1 LQLLTI
7 AKSFVLRRDAS
18 LLKDYLLPKRSCSQ
32 CLIDPSQSSSVADEY
47 VVFITPTQLQLEI
60 FHKILN
66 PDRVDDLIEQSS
78 TAESL
83 ALIGILTKIS
93 NSPILLKATAESVK
107 EKERSMFHKRNFTE
121 AANLVPKEAQIDD
134 MSLSGM
140 FLSVFFRLFS
150 DLINFPGKLI
160 VLSKMLDTIRE
171 VVRSIFRNRVQ
182 SDQ

>member
-1 LQLLTI
+1 MDGHIRSANIGFLVCYIAEQLQLLTI

-18 LLKDYLLPKRSCSQ
+18 LLKDYLPPKRLYSLYSQ
-32 CLIDPSQSSSVADEY
+32 CLIVPSQSRSVIDEY
-47 VVFITPTQLQLEI
+47 VVFITPTSLQLEI
-60 FHKILN
+60 FHKILS

-121 AANLVPKEAQIDD
+121 AANLVPKDAQIDD
-134 MSLSGM
+134 MNLSGM
-140 FLSVFFRLFS
+140 FIYFSVCFQTS
-150 DLINFPGKLI
+150 SI
-160 VLSKMLDTIRE
+160 VQGS
-171 VVRSIFRNRVQ
+171 
-182 SDQ
+182 

>member
-1 LQLLTI
+1 MDGQIRSENIGFLVCHVAERLQLLTI

-18 LLKDYLLPKRSCSQ
+18 LLKDYLPPKRSCSQ
-32 CLIDPSQSSSVADEY
+32 CLIVPSQSSSVLDEY
-47 VVFITPTQLQLEI
+47 VVFVTPTPLQLEI

-66 PDRVDDLIEQSS
+66 PAGVDDLIEQNT

-134 MSLSGM
+134 MNLSGM
-140 FLSVFFRLFS
+140 FFSVFFSVCF
-150 DLINFPGKLI
+150 
-160 VLSKMLDTIRE
+160 
-171 VVRSIFRNRVQ
+171 
-182 SDQ
+182 